1 MSKKVLLFLFFLFS
15 FLLLGLYIYHQK
27 SSWKTNKEKS
37 SQIKEISQSL
47 HEEEQ
52 KTTND
57 KILEEN
63 IPENSCYH
71 VFWPSIFIN
80 WEEILT
86 KDFYFDKSAEDPDT
100 DCSEKISKYAQE
112 TLKYSI

>member
-15 FLLLGLYIYHQK
+15 FLLLGLYLYQQK
-27 SSWKTNKEKS
+27 SSWKTNKEEN
-37 SQIKEISQSL
+37 SQIKEISQNL
-47 HEEEQ
+47 HEEE
-52 KTTND
+52 KTNND

-71 VFWPSIFIN
+71 VFWPSIFVN

-86 KDFYFDKSAEDPDT
+86 KDFHFDKSAEDPDT